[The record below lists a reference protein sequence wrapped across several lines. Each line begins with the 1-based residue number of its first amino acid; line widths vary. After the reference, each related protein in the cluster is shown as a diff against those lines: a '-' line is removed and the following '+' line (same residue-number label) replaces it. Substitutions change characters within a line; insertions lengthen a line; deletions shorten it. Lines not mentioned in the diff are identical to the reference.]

1 MSDLTPSGIADWEHQ
16 LAVRLP
22 QFGHRNWIVVADAAY
37 PAQSSPGVKTIVA
50 GANQVHV
57 LRKVLDA
64 FAATKHIR
72 ANVYLD
78 YELHFVPKEDAPG
91 VEQYKQELDALLANS
106 AVFRLPHEQIIQKL
120 DQSARVFKILIIK
133 TELLIPYTSVF
144 FELDCG
150 YWNAE
155 AEERLRDATMEAH
168 ARSSEAHGKAR

>member
-1 MSDLTPSGIADWEHQ
+1 MSEVTSSGIADWEHQ
-16 LAVRLP
+16 LAIRLP

-37 PAQSSPGVKTIVA
+37 PAQSSPGLKTIVA
-50 GANQVHV
+50 SAEQVHV
-57 LRKVLDA
+57 LRKVLGA

-78 YELHFVPKEDAPG
+78 YELRFVPEKDSPG
-91 VEQYKQELDALLANS
+91 VEKYKQELDAMLAHS
-106 AVFRLPHEQIIQKL
+106 TVFRLPHEQIIQKL

-133 TELLIPYTSVF
+133 TEMLIPYTSVF

-155 AEERLRDATMEAH
+155 AEERLRESIM
-168 ARSSEAHGKAR
+168 EAHGKLSETHSKTR